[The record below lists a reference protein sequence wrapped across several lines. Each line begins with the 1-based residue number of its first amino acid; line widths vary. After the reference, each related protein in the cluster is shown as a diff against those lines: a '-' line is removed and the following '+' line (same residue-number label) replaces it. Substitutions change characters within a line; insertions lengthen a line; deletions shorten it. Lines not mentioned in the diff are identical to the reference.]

1 MENRIFYRSQYG
13 SSRQYALWLAEELNG
28 TAQDIKKA
36 PVKGS
41 WAGVR
46 IIYIG
51 GLYAGRVNGFAR
63 LMKQL
68 GRIQPEE
75 VLLCMVGLTDPRQ
88 QEKYRQVYS
97 QNVPERFRTTV
108 RPFALR
114 GDQLFSKMSM
124 LHRFM
129 MKMPKRMAEKI
140 PEEKR
145 TEEDWRFIRSYG
157 KDVRFTARENLQE
170 IINYV
175 KSNP

>member
-36 PVKGS
+36 SVKGS
-41 WAGVR
+41 GAGVR

-68 GRIQPEE
+68 GSIQPEE

-88 QEKYRQVYS
+88 QEKYRQVYC

-114 GDQLFSKMSM
+114 GD
-124 LHRFM
+124 
-129 MKMPKRMAEKI
+129 
-140 PEEKR
+140 
-145 TEEDWRFIRSYG
+145 
-157 KDVRFTARENLQE
+157 
-170 IINYV
+170 
-175 KSNP
+175 